1 MPILLFDFETTGIK
15 PETARAVQLAA
26 LLLSDEFE
34 EQGRMNVLIK
44 QDAPIPAAA
53 SAIHG
58 ITTERANDEG
68 TTLVGALEEFCSL
81 VDAASAVPH
90 EGWIVAHNLAYDYKL
105 YCYELAR
112 AGTRREKTGLLLPFC
127 TMRALTE
134 RMRLPSKY
142 PGSFKWPRLD
152 EAFRFCFNR
161 SFEGAHD
168 AMADV
173 EATRDIYIHGCREGW
188 WGAAHS
194 SGGAQ
199 T

>member
-1 MPILLFDFETTGIK
+1 MPILIFDTETTGIK
-15 PETARAVQLAA
+15 PETARIVQLAA
-26 LLLSDEFE
+26 ILLADDFE
-34 EQGRMNVLIK
+34 ERGRMNVLVQ
-44 QDAPIPAAA
+44 QDLPIPSEATR
-53 SAIHG
+53 IHG
-58 ITTERANDEG
+58 ITTGRANGEG
-68 TTLVGALEEFCSL
+68 TTLAAALSEFCAL
-81 VDAASAVPH
+81 VDLASETPH

-112 AGTRREKTGLLLPFC
+112 AGVKREKTGLLLPFC

-134 RMRLPSKY
+134 RMRLPSRY
-142 PGSFKWPRLD
+142 PNSFKWPRLG

-168 AMADV
+168 ALADV

-188 WGAAHS
+188 WGAAH
-194 SGGAQ
+194 GGAQ

>member
-1 MPILLFDFETTGIK
+1 MPILIFDFETTGIK

-26 LLLSDEFE
+26 ILLADDFE
-34 EQGRMNVLIK
+34 ERDRMNVLVQ
-44 QDAPIPAAA
+44 QDAPIPAEA
-53 SAIHG
+53 SAIHS

-68 TTLVGALEEFCSL
+68 VPLAAALGEFCSL
-81 VDAASAVPH
+81 VDLASETPH

-112 AGTRREKTGLLLPFC
+112 SGVRREKSGLLLPFC
-127 TMRALTE
+127 TMRALTD

-142 PGSFKWPRLD
+142 PGSFKWPRLE

-161 SFEGAHD
+161 GFAGAHD

-194 SGGAQ
+194 SAGAQ